1 MPTKAFRWLAR
12 TSYHFPI
19 CLENTH
25 YLSAETDLLK
35 DHKRRYFNILLKKS
49 SKVVVLV
56 MDVPSKIV
64 QLKFLNEKEKY
75 IIPAKYKR
83 PILDELAKLGI
94 DYSFIYPEDHTKK
107 AEMIKD
113 KYLGL

>member
-1 MPTKAFRWLAR
+1 MRSFCVICVTKFIQVISCNL
-12 TSYHFPI
+12 P
-19 CLENTH
+19 NG
-25 YLSAETDLLK
+25 
-35 DHKRRYFNILLKKS
+35 
-49 SKVVVLV
+49 
-56 MDVPSKIV
+56 
-64 QLKFLNEKEKY
+64 KEKY

-94 DYSFIYPEDHTKK
+94 DYSFIYPEDHAKK